1 MIVPVLV
8 WVAVAIGCF
17 ALVFVAIYTVS
28 TLFDVSLRR
37 GRAGHD
43 AFWCALGVT
52 TSIAVLGTAAVG
64 VVVLIALGAAVA

>member
-8 WVAVAIGCF
+8 WGAVVVGCL
-17 ALVFVAIYTVS
+17 ALVFVAVYAVS
-28 TLFDVSLRR
+28 TLFDVSVRR

-43 AFWCALGVT
+43 AFWCALGFT
-52 TSIAVLGTAAVG
+52 ASIAVMGTAAVA